1 MLVKILRREVIREY
15 VASKSKR
22 ALIKLNKDA
31 YILYYSSRRG
41 SFCGKS
47 AKNTMK
53 RIDSSYIGVVQ
64 RFKPTS
70 EPYMLVALDADKF
83 NSLSIIV

>member
-31 YILYYSSRRG
+31 YILYYTILIDNIEHRYIVDYGKTETALIPSSATEGMYSIEVG
-41 SFCGKS
+41 SS
-47 AKNTMK
+47 AMRK
-53 RIDSSYIGVVQ
+53 IL
-64 RFKPTS
+64 KPFW
-70 EPYMLVALDADKF
+70 A
-83 NSLSIIV
+83 